1 MEEGNAETA
10 ESPEAHVFSLHTKKI
25 YDLAQLK
32 MEEAEGKGGKGL
44 GKR

>member
-10 ESPEAHVFSLHTKKI
+10 ESPEARVFSLHTKI